1 MKKLFVIA
9 IAALFSVFSLAA
21 VTEEKVT
28 GTQPLEILWIPSDS
42 NFARI
47 GFSDAPV
54 NSITVNPSNKSEVT
68 LKLDSV
74 ERVGDT
80 LKVSNRTP
88 LYVYCQFYGNQV
100 CYVDLKVGSLTNK
113 NYQDINIPINVEYN
127 NLIVSSGEAVNAIF
141 SYDTTKAV
149 HVDFV
154 ELDVSAEISDIDNL
168 PAASFSG
175 NITLELR
182 FQ

>member
-1 MKKLFVIA
+1 MRKSFAIA
-9 IAALFSVFSLAA
+9 IFMLFSIFPMANVMGD
-21 VTEEKVT
+21 KVT
-28 GTQPLEILWIPSDS
+28 GTQPLEILWIPRDS

-47 GFSDAPV
+47 GFSNAPV
-54 NSITVNPSNKSEVT
+54 NSITVNPSKESAGT

-100 CYVDLKVGSLTNK
+100 CYVDLNVDFLTNQ
-113 NYQDINIPINVEYN
+113 NYQDIKIPINVEYN
-127 NLIVSSGEAVNAIF
+127 NTVITSGQEVNAIF

-149 HVDFV
+149 HVDFI
-154 ELDVSAEISDIDNL
+154 ELDVSAEIPDIDNL

>member
-1 MKKLFVIA
+1 MRKILTIAVIM
-9 IAALFSVFSLAA
+9 LFSILAVAA
-21 VTEEKVT
+21 VTEDKVT
-28 GTQPLEILWIPSDS
+28 ANQPLEIVWIPDNS

-47 GFSDAPV
+47 GFSDTPV
-54 NSITVNPSNKSEVT
+54 DSITSNPSSENIGV

-74 ERVGDT
+74 DRVGDT
-80 LKVSNRTP
+80 LKVSNRMP
-88 LYVYCQFYGNQV
+88 LYAYCQFYGNQV
-100 CYVDLKVGSLTNK
+100 CYVDLKVGSLTNN

-154 ELDVSAEISDIDNL
+154 ELDVSAEIPDIDNL
-168 PAASFSG
+168 PAVSYSG